1 MIEVSVREL
10 KNHLTSYLRRSEQGE
25 QFTVTRRGKPVAT
38 LSRASAEAESPSM
51 QAIRR
56 LVAKGIVSWSGKKF
70 IPPDKRVKMQG
81 DGPTIA
87 EMILEDRGDPLP

>member
-38 LSRASAEAESPSM
+38 LSGALNEAESPSR
-51 QAIRR
+51 QAMRR

-70 IPPDKRVKMQG
+70 VPPPMRVKMQG
-81 DGPTIA
+81 AGPTMA